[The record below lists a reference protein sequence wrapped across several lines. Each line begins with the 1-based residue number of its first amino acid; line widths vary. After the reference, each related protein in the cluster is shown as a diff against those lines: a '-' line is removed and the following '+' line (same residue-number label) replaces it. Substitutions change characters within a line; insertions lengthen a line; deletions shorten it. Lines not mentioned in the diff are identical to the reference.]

1 MGTEDKEK
9 NKAYVAKHRAMRKA
23 TEEGK
28 KEYNQLNASY
38 IKDHRKNLKEQIG
51 EDEYKKQQREYMREY
66 RKNKKAIKGKD
77 DTQSTKAIT
86 LQSAIR
92 NNLARKKLLQA
103 KQEKANEV
111 LSQMNKDKQLSNV
124 NDLKLKLT
132 ASTVSNDI
140 LNDLFPSILNAIP
153 EKRQRGRPTLTEEQK
168 FQNKQAR
175 KQAKKEARKAAR
187 QSARLAKQLIGN

>member
-1 MGTEDKEK
+1 MGTTDKEK

-38 IKDHRKNLKEQIG
+38 IKDHRKNLKAEIG
-51 EDEYKKQQREYMREY
+51 DDEYKKQQREYMREY
-66 RKNKKAIKGKD
+66 RKNKKAIKAKD
-77 DTQSTKAIT
+77 DIQSTKAIT

-103 KQEKANEV
+103 KQEKE
-111 LSQMNKDKQLSNV
+111 LSNL

-132 ASTVSNDI
+132 SSTVSNDI
-140 LNDLFPSILNAIP
+140 LNDLFPSVINAIP
-153 EKRQRGRPTLTEEQK
+153 EKRQRGRPVLSEEQK

-187 QSARLAKQLIGN
+187 QSARLAKQLINN